1 MCSLF
6 LPYINYV
13 TLYECEHNQLV
24 SFNTNPH
31 WDNQSYT
38 KKNEKE
44 RKLFDLVDYDPLFH
58 VIRTT
63 FLPIINL
70 ILFQYDCIHN
80 QLVSFKTSPNWD
92 HHKQIR
98 KENEENCLLF
108 IKLMT
113 LYTMEKKFFPP
124 RIAGPARRVFFQYYL
139 NR

>member
-1 MCSLF
+1 MLCSLF

-70 ILFQYDCIHN
+70 ILFQYDCVFIINWFHSK
-80 QLVSFKTSPNWD
+80 LV
-92 HHKQIR
+92 QIGITIS
-98 KENEENCLLF
+98 K
-108 IKLMT
+108 K
-113 LYTMEKKFFPP
+113 EKKMKKIVCFL
-124 RIAGPARRVFFQYYL
+124 L
-139 NR
+139 NI